1 MRINKLFSNF
11 GICSRKETNKI
22 IREGRVIVNGKPC
35 IEGQWV
41 ELSDEILLDGKPL
54 VPKEKIYIALNKPVG
69 VVCTAAEEVKDNI
82 IDYLGIDDY
91 VFPIGRLDKD
101 SQGLNR
107 QIRRMSKVFG
117 FNVVK
122 LERIRILNITLEDI
136 EYGKWRYINREEI
149 EILKK
154 LIK

>member
-54 VPKEKIYIALNKPVG
+54 VPKEKDLYS
-69 VVCTAAEEVKDNI
+69 T
-82 IDYLGIDDY
+82 
-91 VFPIGRLDKD
+91 
-101 SQGLNR
+101 
-107 QIRRMSKVFG
+107 
-117 FNVVK
+117 
-122 LERIRILNITLEDI
+122 
-136 EYGKWRYINREEI
+136 
-149 EILKK
+149 
-154 LIK
+154 